1 MDSYMSIFDGLLV
14 EKWRP
19 AKLTDLVLSKKN
31 RQYFEM
37 VRVKKEIPHILFS
50 GDRGIGKSTLA
61 MIIVNELLD
70 CQYLYIN
77 ASNENG
83 VDTIRSKI
91 TNFAQTLSLDGKL
104 KVIILDE
111 CDFLTEQ
118 AQGALRHI
126 IEKYAE
132 STRFIATC
140 NYVSMLIP
148 PIRSR
153 FLEFDL
159 TPPHDMLSDRII
171 HIIRAEKISVSAEQ
185 LPILGKLIKNSYPDM
200 RTMIGEIQKSS
211 FSGTLD
217 LDDKKDN
224 TTIASKL
231 FEMMQEKTSEIKLRE
246 FIVSSE
252 IEFGCDYHR
261 LLKNMFEVVFKASI
275 KDEKRAPLM
284 LIISNKMVDH
294 QTVLDKEINFF
305 ACVLEMLEVLK

>member
-1 MDSYMSIFDGLLV
+1 MFENLLV
-14 EKWRP
+14 EKYRP
-19 AKLTDLVLSKKN
+19 KLLGDLVLSKKN

-159 TPPHDMLSDRII
+159 TPPHDMLSERII
-171 HIIRAEKISVSAEQ
+171 HIIKSEKITVSAEQ
-185 LPILGKLIKNSYPDM
+185 LPILGKVIKTNYPDM
-200 RTMIGEIQKSS
+200 RKMIGEIQKSS
-211 FSGTLD
+211 FTGALD
-217 LDDKKDN
+217 LDDRQDN
-224 TTIASKL
+224 TKIASRL
-231 FEMMQEKTSEIKLRE
+231 FEMMTNKTSEVKLRE
-246 FIVSSE
+246 FIVASE

-261 LLKNMFEVVFKASI
+261 LLKNMFEVVFKADI
-275 KDEKRAPLM
+275 IVDKRAPLM
-284 LIISNKMVDH
+284 LVIANKLVEH

-305 ACVLEMLEVLK
+305 ACVLEMLEVIK